1 MAEKV
6 NVYEGGVV
14 VAQVNYNNNLDFWDG
29 RNWSCGSVGRHK
41 GLTRLKDGRFVLIH
55 GTDWQGERDFAEIIS
70 AEQALQEILS
80 SGNEE
85 LLEEEKFAD
94 LKALLAEMPEEVK

>member
-1 MAEKV
+1 MRKV
-6 NVYEGGVV
+6 NVFEGGVV
-14 VAQVNYNNNLDFWDG
+14 VARVNYNDNLDFWDG

-55 GTDWQGERDFAEIIS
+55 GTDWQGERDYAEIIT